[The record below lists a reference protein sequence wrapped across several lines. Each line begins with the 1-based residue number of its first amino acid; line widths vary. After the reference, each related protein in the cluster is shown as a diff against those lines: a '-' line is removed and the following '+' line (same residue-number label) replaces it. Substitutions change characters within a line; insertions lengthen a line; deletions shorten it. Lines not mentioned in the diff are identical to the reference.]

1 MVKVVEHNSDIK
13 IQGKRQGG
21 VPVLEKKKTP
31 LQMAKSGVEV
41 YEHQTICSA
50 HMVKRFVTDH
60 TFLAS
65 PFLIPLGLG
74 FFEAAPAAPAHTKGN
89 ILSNYRLFTST
100 NRVVKDGVSD
110 QARSGSESDGENRI
124 ERTSDAGES

>member
-50 HMVKRFVTDH
+50 HMV
-60 TFLAS
+60 
-65 PFLIPLGLG
+65 
-74 FFEAAPAAPAHTKGN
+74 
-89 ILSNYRLFTST
+89 
-100 NRVVKDGVSD
+100 VKDGVSD